1 MNSLKPVLFLHLN
14 ITSSSCSQSY
24 VYIFYRISVC
34 TTNNRLIILWLL
46 KAELHQQRSILH
58 VHYGFDRS
66 LKQSIFFSLGGTA
79 HLVQAV
85 NNFLQYSI
93 YFQSKQMKEKQ
104 VFCQWQLAII
114 FLEYVGKKALE
125 WSRRT
130 KHVHVSAVIFK
141 VIMLVCPIVPWTPVS
156 Q

>member
-1 MNSLKPVLFLHLN
+1 M
-14 ITSSSCSQSY
+14 
-24 VYIFYRISVC
+24 
-34 TTNNRLIILWLL
+34 
-46 KAELHQQRSILH
+46 
-58 VHYGFDRS
+58 HYGFDRS

-141 VIMLVCPIVPWTPVS
+141 VIMLVCPIVP
-156 Q
+156 